1 MNIIREIIAIKEAI
15 KRFRIVDGAN
25 YKAESKPTGTT
36 LHIDQAAAS
45 DEKSSGT
52 NFYKAIIVSKTTT
65 WVYVAD
71 IYDDPNETKIEDDAV
86 IRVAGGTSELATG
99 ETIPS
104 GAMLDV
110 KPQTIDDGVNTS
122 TYTIIGLPRSL

>member
-52 NFYKAIIVSKTTT
+52 NFYKAILVSKTTT